1 MRNKT
6 WFLVIYTVMVVFL
19 PAKVPAVTLPMT
31 GPSSALTPHSAYTRQ
46 VKIMS
51 YNIHFGVGTDGS
63 YDLAR
68 VAKVIRRSGA
78 DIIGLQEVDVHYSDR
93 SHFDDEISLLAK
105 ALHMN
110 YVFAPIYDFPQAD
123 KGADRRQSGVGI
135 ISRYPIV
142 KSYNHLQSRLSTEEP
157 NPMLKPTPG
166 FLEAVVQVNHTPI
179 TVYDAHLDY
188 RDDSRIR
195 VLQVR
200 EMMSIISGHLATPE
214 KSGRSPSIEA
224 SPGVGSSRHSE
235 TQILLG
241 DFNAAPGQP
250 ELAPL
255 YKHFQNTLAECR
267 QDCFT
272 FPADKPLWQLDFVMV
287 PVSAHVVRASV
298 PPEPKASDHRPV
310 VAVVKFRVN

>member
-6 WFLVIYTVMVVFL
+6 WYLVICTFMVVFL
-19 PAKVPAVTLPMT
+19 PAKVPAATLPMT
-31 GPSSALTPHSAYTRQ
+31 ESSSALTPPAAYTRKI
-46 VKIMS
+46 KIMS

-63 YDLAR
+63 YDVAR
-68 VAKVIRRSGA
+68 VAKVIRRSRA

-93 SHFDDEISLLAK
+93 SHFDDEISLLAQ

-110 YVFAPIYDFPQAD
+110 YVFAPIYDFPQAN
-123 KGADRRQSGVGI
+123 KGADRRQSGVAI

-142 KSYNHLQSRLSTEEP
+142 KSYNHLQSRLSTEERSP
-157 NPMLKPTPG
+157 VLKPIPG

-200 EMMSIISGHLATPE
+200 EMMSIISGQLSMPE
-214 KSGRSPSIEA
+214 KSGA
-224 SPGVGSSRHSE
+224 SPGIGASPHSE
-235 TQILLG
+235 TQVLLG

-255 YKHFQNTLAECR
+255 YKYFQNTLAECR
-267 QDCFT
+267 KDCFT

-287 PVSAHVVRASV
+287 PVSAHVVHASV
-298 PPEPKASDHRPV
+298 PAEPKPSDHRPV
-310 VAVVKFRVN
+310 VAVVKFRLN